1 MGKQQ
6 DKRKKQNQNL
16 MRIVKALHDLTVH
29 EDLQKQRCSQE
40 NIGKLFGT
48 KNSEAT
54 YTEFAVDTI
63 LCEWVRPIRP
73 HKTSDIILYCH
84 GGGFY
89 TGSPK
94 YARTITTKL
103 ALAAS
108 MDVLSFNYRL
118 APEHPAPAALE
129 DTLNVWNHLML
140 LGYDAK
146 NITVC
151 GDSAG
156 GNLALALGLKLKEE
170 KRALPHSFVLFSPW
184 ADLTL
189 TSPSH
194 IEKAGLDPILTMKYL
209 KSAREAYV
217 PKGVSDET
225 VYENPDISPLFG
237 EYKDFPP
244 VYIQVGSNEIL
255 LDDSTNL
262 YERLSEQIVPTEIDI
277 YQGMWHVFQM
287 SNMKIANEAICKAV
301 RFIVDV

>member
-63 LCEWVRPIRP
+63 TCEWVRPIRP

-118 APEHPAPAALE
+118 APEL
-129 DTLNVWNHLML
+129 W
-140 LGYDAK
+140 
-146 NITVC
+146 
-151 GDSAG
+151 
-156 GNLALALGLKLKEE
+156 
-170 KRALPHSFVLFSPW
+170 
-184 ADLTL
+184 
-189 TSPSH
+189 
-194 IEKAGLDPILTMKYL
+194 
-209 KSAREAYV
+209 
-217 PKGVSDET
+217 
-225 VYENPDISPLFG
+225 
-237 EYKDFPP
+237 
-244 VYIQVGSNEIL
+244 
-255 LDDSTNL
+255 
-262 YERLSEQIVPTEIDI
+262 
-277 YQGMWHVFQM
+277 
-287 SNMKIANEAICKAV
+287 KIH
-301 RFIVDV
+301 